1 MFDRFRFVL
10 CQTTHP
16 GNIGAAARAL
26 KTMGFS
32 RLVLVQPRQ
41 FPSDDATARAA
52 GADDLLQQADVCPTL
67 SHALNGATLT
77 IGLTARRRD
86 LSHPMLS
93 LRDMAV
99 SLPQEVQAQGEVALV
114 FGTEMSGLSNA
125 ELDLCQRLVHIPTDP
140 TFSSLNL
147 ASAVQLVAY
156 ELRHALTQGDVL
168 LPQVREY
175 PLANHEELEQYYQHL
190 ERVLRSSGFLNPNHP
205 GRLMIR
211 LRRLF
216 SRARVEREE
225 VNILRGILKSLYP
238 ADDGSGPSDARNSS
252 HAYPYP

>member
-1 MFDRFRFVL
+1 MFDHFRFVL
-10 CQTTHP
+10 CHTTHP
-16 GNIGAAARAL
+16 GNIGATARAL

-32 RLVLVQPRQ
+32 RLVLVQPRH
-41 FPSDDATARAA
+41 FPSDEATVRAS
-52 GADDLLQQADVCPTL
+52 GADDLLQQATL
-67 SHALNGATLT
+67 CTTLDEALQGTTLAV
-77 IGLTARRRD
+77 GLTARRRD
-86 LSHPMLS
+86 LSHPMLT

-99 SLPQEVQAQGEVALV
+99 NAPLEASGAGEVALV

-156 ELRHALTQGDVL
+156 ELRQTLLQDATQ
-168 LPQVREY
+168 LPQTREY
-175 PLANHEELEQYYQHL
+175 PLAHHEELEQFYRHL
-190 ERVLRSSGFLNPNHP
+190 ERVLLASTFLDPQHP
-205 GRLMIR
+205 GRLMTR

-216 SRARVEREE
+216 SRARIEREE

-238 ADDGSGPSDARNSS
+238 ADNGSDPVDTRTAS
-252 HAYPYP
+252 HV